1 MFTTISRIIMTRKN
15 LRVVIPAFQ
24 QRWTYDVGEN
34 IPFVKFYSTLSD
46 VLKSDKCHANRD
58 YVWNTCRLLRF
69 IKILK

>member
-24 QRWTYDVGEN
+24 QRGRTMLEK
-34 IPFVKFYSTLSD
+34 IFVKFYSTLSG
-46 VLKSDKCHANRD
+46 VLKSDKCHANHD